1 MSHARAS
8 IRGWNALA
16 IHPDDNVAVA
26 LDDVASG
33 AKVCVRAEGRVTELA
48 ASQPIALGH
57 KIALVDLAPGDPIVK
72 YGETIGVASATIAKG
87 SHVHVHN
94 LASRRGRQP

>member
-1 MSHARAS
+1 MSAARAPV
-8 IRGWNALA
+8 RGWNALA
-16 IHPDDNVAVA
+16 IHPNDNVAVA
-26 LDDVASG
+26 LEDIASG
-33 AKVCVRAEGRVTELA
+33 AGVSVRSEGRVIECVALH
-48 ASQPIALGH
+48 PIALGH

-72 YGETIGVASATIAKG
+72 YGEAIGVASAAIAKG

>member
-1 MSHARAS
+1 MSDARAS

-16 IHPDDNVAVA
+16 IHPGDNVAVA
-26 LDDVASG
+26 LEDIASG
-33 AKVCVRAEGRVTELA
+33 GGVRVRSEGRVIEFV

-72 YGETIGVASATIAKG
+72 YGETIGVASTTIAKG